1 MIRSIVVHADAA
13 PGSNRRIEAALDIAR
28 RHGAHVTA
36 HLNLPLQRFFG
47 TDPFGGAY
55 VVTDALALAQ
65 ADVAERQA
73 GLERELTNEDVPWD
87 IVTTDSDLVTALAGV
102 AALSDLAIVGVH
114 GAAAAAND
122 GYPLLAGD
130 LAMAA
135 RVPVL
140 ALPEDAADFDLD
152 GPALVGW
159 NGSAEAATA
168 LRLAVPMLRGR
179 MVTLIRIG
187 ATDGHFPDTA
197 AMSFLSRHGIA
208 ADLRDEARGVETVEE
223 AIERVATEISAAV
236 IVMGAFGHSRLRQT
250 LFGGVTRYMLESGRF
265 PLLLGH

>member
-1 MIRSIVVHADAA
+1 MRSIVVHADAA
-13 PGSNRRIEAALDIAR
+13 SGSTQRIETALAIAR

-36 HLNLPLQRFFG
+36 HLNLPLQRFFA

-65 ADVAERQA
+65 ADVAARRAE
-73 GLERELTNEDVPWD
+73 LEGELKNEDVPWD
-87 IVTTDSDLVTALAGV
+87 VVTTDVDLVTALAGV
-102 AALSDLAIVGVH
+102 AALSDLAIVGMQAPGITAH
-114 GAAAAAND
+114 D
-122 GYPLLAGD
+122 GYPMLAGD

-140 ALPEDAADFDLD
+140 ALPERAADFDLN
-152 GPALVGW
+152 GPALAAW

-179 MVTLIRIG
+179 TVTLVRIG

-197 AMSFLSRHGIA
+197 ALSFLSRHGIA
-208 ADLRDEARGVETVEE
+208 AELRDEARGVETVED
-223 AIERVATEISAAV
+223 AIERVATDMGAAV

-250 LFGGVTRYMLESGRF
+250 LFGGVTRFMLESGRF